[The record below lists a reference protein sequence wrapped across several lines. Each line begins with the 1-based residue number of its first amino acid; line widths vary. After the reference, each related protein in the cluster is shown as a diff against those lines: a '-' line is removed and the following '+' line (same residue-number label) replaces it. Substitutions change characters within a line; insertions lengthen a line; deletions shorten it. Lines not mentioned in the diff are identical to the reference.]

1 MKHKIKM
8 GRKPV
13 RYVESYSTRTVNTV
27 QTMIGGRAAWLDTP
41 AAGPKPIAGKKKK
54 TRK

>member
-13 RYVESYSTRTVNTV
+13 RYVEAYSTRTVNTTR
-27 QTMIGGRAAWLDTP
+27 TMIGGRAAWLDTP
-41 AAGPKPIAGKKKK
+41 SAGSKPVAGKKKK
-54 TRK
+54 ARK